1 MTPQTRQR
9 RERILAGLATMA
21 GVLLLMALVQA
32 VSRPPQEATHPR
44 TGTAVFP
51 DGERVLDAARIIE
64 VTLADGGYRLVRGAQ
79 GWAMDTADGF
89 PLRADRLAT
98 LAEGV
103 RSLEWGEARTRDPRK
118 FDRLGLGD
126 PREDGAGAL
135 VTILDGEGRE
145 LAALITGRRND
156 GIYARRPEEDV
167 AFRLR
172 GELPPFYA
180 RAAWMDLAVIELAA
194 ETVRAVRIED
204 ERGERLLLAR
214 APGDGPRAFRPA
226 PPHEN
231 DRLVNPLAAAGPGL
245 ALSRFAPIDV
255 KPADALSTQPLA
267 RHVTMTHDGLEVDV
281 RAFREV
287 DGRYVTL
294 RAVEAG
300 EGAARAAAINRRAEG
315 WAFELNRTDWRD
327 FATPVRSIVER
338 PLIEDP

>member
-1 MTPQTRQR
+1 MTPQTRR
-9 RERILAGLATMA
+9 RRQGILTALATVV
-21 GVLLLMALVQA
+21 GLLALATLVQILSGPTPDA
-32 VSRPPQEATHPR
+32 AHPR

-51 DGERVLDAARIIE
+51 DGEQVLEAARVIE
-64 VTLADGGYRLVRGAQ
+64 VTLADGGYRLVRGAG
-79 GWAMDTADGF
+79 GWAMDQADGY
-89 PLRADRLAT
+89 PLRDDRLAT

-103 RSLEWGEARTRDPRK
+103 RTLEWGEARTRDPRK

-135 VTILDGEGRE
+135 ITFLDGEGGV
-145 LAALITGRRND
+145 LSTLISGRRND
-156 GIYARRPEEDV
+156 EIYARQPGEDL

-172 GELPPFYA
+172 GDLPPFYA
-180 RAAWMDLAVIELAA
+180 RAAWMDLAVIDVAA
-194 ETVRAVRIED
+194 ATVRAVRIED

-214 APGDGPRAFRPA
+214 APGDGARDFRPA

-245 ALSRFAPIDV
+245 ALARFAPVDV
-255 KPADALSTQPLA
+255 KPAAALSTEALA
-267 RHVTMTHDGLEVDV
+267 RHVTMTHDGLEVEV
-281 RAFREV
+281 KAFREV
-287 DGRYVTL
+287 DGRFVTL

-300 EGAARAAAINRRAEG
+300 EGAAHAAAINRRASG

-338 PLIEDP
+338 PLIDDP